1 MLFIIIF
8 LNGNQGKIENYEI
21 LYYTGRYNK
30 WLIKQNKLIKKSLL
44 GYYDILIPIRL
55 NFVVKSVHSYFFFNN
70 KFIWI
75 LIITIFIPLC
85 TKYL

>member
-30 WLIKQNKLIKKSLL
+30 WLIKPNKLIKKSLR
-44 GYYDILIPIRL
+44 GYYDILIPILL
-55 NFVVKSVHSYFFFNN
+55 NFVVKSAHSYFFFNN
-70 KFIWI
+70 KFI
-75 LIITIFIPLC
+75 
-85 TKYL
+85 